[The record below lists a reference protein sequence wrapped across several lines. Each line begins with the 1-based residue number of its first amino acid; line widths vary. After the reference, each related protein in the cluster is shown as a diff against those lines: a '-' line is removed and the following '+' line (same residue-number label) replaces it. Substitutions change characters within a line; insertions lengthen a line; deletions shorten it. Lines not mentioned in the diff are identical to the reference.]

1 MPLPA
6 NLSVLF
12 LEFLSF
18 RLFRD
23 LFHRGNN
30 QFVGVCTQSCLPF
43 ADVRVCI
50 FVDDSC
56 RGLVRSLAGSGDRG
70 HPGQLAFSAWLVGS
84 WLYRVAS
91 WRRWTSTVSPLAL
104 GIFGLK
110 KLLCLVDVVNDF
122 EVFVPN
128 VSDHLWPVLF
138 SVSHF

>member
-1 MPLPA
+1 MPLFA
-6 NLSVLF
+6 NLGVLF

-23 LFHRGNN
+23 LFHRWNN

-43 ADVRVCI
+43 ANVRVCI
-50 FVDDSC
+50 FVDDSR
-56 RGLVRSLAGSGDRG
+56 RGLVRGLASSRDWG
-70 HPGQLAFSAWLVGS
+70 HPRQLAFSAWLVGG

-128 VSDHLWPVLF
+128 VSNHLWPVLLC
-138 SVSHF
+138 VSHF